1 MKPRL
6 NTPSLTGNEGFTLI
20 EALVAMFILVV
31 GILAMYTLHVTAING
46 NATANQITAAS
57 EWGSGRIE
65 RIFGMDYDDAALQDR
80 TPSDGLAGLDKT
92 DATADH
98 TATSPDGFYTLY
110 WNVAD
115 DEPLPHLKTIRVII
129 NRNDRGQAKSVV
141 MNYIKSEF
149 VQ

>member
-1 MKPRL
+1 MTPRQQNHPL
-6 NTPSLTGNEGFTLI
+6 AGNEGFTLI
-20 EALVAMFILVV
+20 EALIAMGMLSFAIL
-31 GILAMYTLHVTAING
+31 GMYTMHVTGIKG
-46 NATANQITAAS
+46 NATANQITTAS
-57 EWGSGRIE
+57 EWGSSRIE
-65 RIFGMDYDDAALQDR
+65 QIFGMEYDDTALDD
-80 TPSDGLAGLDKT
+80 SNGDGLAGLDKT
-92 DATADH
+92 DATVDH

-149 VQ
+149 VK

>member
-1 MKPRL
+1 MKPRQ
-6 NTPSLTGNEGFTLI
+6 NTQLLTGHEGFTLI

-31 GILAMYTLHVTAING
+31 GILAMYTLHVTSIKG
-46 NATANQITAAS
+46 NATANQITTAS

-65 RIFGMDYDDAALQDR
+65 QIFGMDYGDAALEDR
-80 TPSDGLAGLDKT
+80 PPSDGLAGLDKT

-110 WNVAD
+110 WNIAD
-115 DEPLPHLKTIRVII
+115 DEPLPNLKTIRVII
-129 NRNDRGQAKSVV
+129 HRNDRGQTKSVV
-141 MNYIKSEF
+141 MNYIKSRF

>member
-1 MKPRL
+1 M
-6 NTPSLTGNEGFTLI
+6 TPKSINHPLAGAEGFTLI

-57 EWGSGRIE
+57 EWGSSRIE
-65 RIFGMDYDDAALQDR
+65 QIFGMEYTDVALQDR
-80 TPSDGLAGLDKT
+80 TGDALAGLDKT

-98 TATSPDGFYTLY
+98 TATSPDKFYTLY

-115 DEPLPHLKTIRVII
+115 DEPLPHLKTIRLIVK
-129 NRNDRGQAKSVV
+129 RSDRGQAKSVV